1 MKSFH
6 HLLILPVR
14 FPSST
19 LLMIECIPSMHISWS
34 RECFK
39 HEFWLSLDGN
49 TWLLHFLVLSDD
61 RCQFLGIPL
70 CSDST
75 PDEGS
80 NAGKWVWNNPYS
92 LDNECSTHDTIQGK
106 AIGVGYEGNS
116 HMTVVDFGTY
126 SWHFLSRFPHV
137 LLWWCWWGD
146 TRQERGKMF
155 SVPNEH
161 YYAERYYSK
170 RLATRVPL

>member
-1 MKSFH
+1 MKTFH
-6 HLLILPVR
+6 HLLILSVH
-14 FPSST
+14 FPSSP

-61 RCQFLGIPL
+61 WYWFLGIPL

-80 NAGKWVWNNPYS
+80 NAVNGYGTILIVGIMSAVLMIPFKAKLLVW
-92 LDNECSTHDTIQGK
+92 
-106 AIGVGYEGNS
+106 
-116 HMTVVDFGTY
+116 
-126 SWHFLSRFPHV
+126 
-137 LLWWCWWGD
+137 D
-146 TRQERGKMF
+146 TRGIVSCGFWYLHLAFLVQVSTCFALVMLTRQYKARKRED
-155 SVPNEH
+155 VLPNEH
-161 YYAERYYSK
+161 HYTERYYSK
-170 RLATRVPL
+170 RLATWVPL